1 MPNCF
6 SKTKQAR
13 MMIMYLLE
21 NKLSKTYLLLH
32 FSKTIDHTQ
41 EVQIRKQAVATPVR
55 FSDGSRQGLTMEK
68 STVVVSVPVVV
79 MAETAETDYS
89 SSFSLLVVDSHL
101 LPGDAESQKDVGKG
115 DKSRDKGTA
124 EKFAIYQKHRSS
136 LADTVQFRRPAA
148 PTSSVNAD
156 IVGTSTLQSASLPKQ
171 EPSTATS
178 KSYTFREGDR
188 VRYVGPAQLSSLSQ
202 RKRVALHSH
211 RIDKNTLGQPV
222 LVLIEMSHQQTLMQ
236 SQILLLQSYVYTRRH
251 KCIYN

>member
-89 SSFSLLVVDSHL
+89 SSFSMQSPRKMLGRVINQGIRELL
-101 LPGDAESQKDVGKG
+101 
-115 DKSRDKGTA
+115 
-124 EKFAIYQKHRSS
+124 RSLQYIRS
-136 LADTVQFRRPAA
+136 
-148 PTSSVNAD
+148 
-156 IVGTSTLQSASLPKQ
+156 IVL
-171 EPSTATS
+171 
-178 KSYTFREGDR
+178 RW
-188 VRYVGPAQLSSLSQ
+188 
-202 RKRVALHSH
+202 
-211 RIDKNTLGQPV
+211 
-222 LVLIEMSHQQTLMQ
+222 QTLFNSGGQ
-236 SQILLLQSYVYTRRH
+236 LLQLPV
-251 KCIYN
+251 